1 MPEESLDRLHS
12 QQRAAKVL
20 ETLLARIANEGL
32 PIITW
37 TISSDAS
44 QAILTGT
51 CDAESADQR
60 RSDFE
65 AWREALAATE
75 VSDVSEGGSTRLRAS
90 VTDDYEDLIIALIA
104 EA

>member
-1 MPEESLDRLHS
+1 VTEESLDRLHS
-12 QQRAAKVL
+12 QQRATKIL

-75 VSDVSEGGSTRLRAS
+75 VPDESGVGNARLHAS
-90 VTDDYEDLIIALIA
+90 VTDNYEDLTIALVA
-104 EA
+104 EV